1 MRGHAGPFRTH
12 LDTTYFFIPSSME
25 SHPKELKILKI
36 SLCGVE
42 NELEQGKYGSK
53 EDIKE
58 TAVNIL

>member
-1 MRGHAGPFRTH
+1 
-12 LDTTYFFIPSSME
+12 ME
-25 SHPKELKILKI
+25 SHQKELKILKI

-58 TAVNIL
+58 TAVNILW